1 MDTPSIFVSYS
12 HKDEKWKDR
21 LLPQLKALQ
30 QAGRVTVWDD
40 RQIEGGEQWYDEIEQ
55 AMADAAVAVCLISP
69 DYLSSDFVIKEEVA
83 YLLKRRE
90 ETGMVILPVLLR
102 DCPWQ
107 AFDWISETQ
116 MIPRD
121 GKTVAEDLQGR
132 ENRVFAEVARRI
144 LDIVGDPDYVRSA
157 PAVQPWPEPEKVDIN
172 RMPVTGA
179 DLFGRRLELEVLDE
193 AWESP
198 DTHVVSLVA
207 WGGVGK
213 STLVRRWLERLA
225 GDNYRGARR
234 AFAWSFYS
242 QGTGERVTSADRFI
256 TEALD
261 WFGDK
266 NPTEGSPWD
275 KGQRLAGLVAKQKT
289 LLVLD
294 GMEPLQ
300 SDLDFEHG
308 KVNDPALAML
318 IDGLAR
324 HNDGLCVITTR
335 ESVADLARFSDTTS
349 ERNLEQLSS
358 EAGRALLRVR
368 GVRGKDEEV
377 EAATVSFGNHA
388 LAVNLLAE
396 YLRDV
401 PGRHISGA
409 TDISDLEVPDEE
421 GGQPRRVMA
430 AFEERFRAGPEVEVL
445 RMLGLFDRPA
455 EPGEIAALRAAPSV
469 LGLTDRMQTLD
480 EAGWLRVLQR
490 LRDTGLLAQQSHHR
504 PNHLDA
510 HPLVREHFGQRLKE
524 AHPDAWREGHSRLY
538 EHLRDSAKQLPD
550 TIEEMTPLFAAVAHG
565 CRAGRHQEA
574 LSEVYHERIN
584 RRDKFY
590 STAQLGAFGSDLAA
604 LSGFFDS
611 AWNQPVSGIIEADK
625 AWMLSVAGFNL
636 RALGRLREAAQ
647 PMQTAFDA
655 IVGTENWVNAA
666 TEASNLSQLYSTTG
680 DLHQS
685 VQFGR
690 RAFELTDLSGDGFQ
704 RITKRVAL
712 ADALHNTGKSA
723 EADAL
728 FREAEEMQKV
738 RQPEYPL
745 LYGFQGFLYCDF
757 LLDQGKYEDVLS
769 RTKNIFEWRLP
780 LVSLLSIAVE
790 HLSLGRALLLQAE
803 NEGTH
808 HLSEAAGHLNQAVDG
823 LRQSGQQDDLPR
835 GLLARADLLRV
846 TGDLPAAERDLE
858 QALAIAE
865 RGSMGLHQA
874 NAHLEYTP
882 LHLAMDER
890 DKARESLATAK
901 KMIGDTGYH
910 RRDGEVEEL
919 ERKLA

>member
-289 LLVLD
+289 
-294 GMEPLQ
+294 
-300 SDLDFEHG
+300 
-308 KVNDPALAML
+308 PA
-318 IDGLAR
+318 
-324 HNDGLCVITTR
+324 
-335 ESVADLARFSDTTS
+335 
-349 ERNLEQLSS
+349 
-358 EAGRALLRVR
+358 
-368 GVRGKDEEV
+368 
-377 EAATVSFGNHA
+377 
-388 LAVNLLAE
+388 
-396 YLRDV
+396 
-401 PGRHISGA
+401 
-409 TDISDLEVPDEE
+409 
-421 GGQPRRVMA
+421 
-430 AFEERFRAGPEVEVL
+430 
-445 RMLGLFDRPA
+445 
-455 EPGEIAALRAAPSV
+455 
-469 LGLTDRMQTLD
+469 
-480 EAGWLRVLQR
+480 
-490 LRDTGLLAQQSHHR
+490 
-504 PNHLDA
+504 
-510 HPLVREHFGQRLKE
+510 
-524 AHPDAWREGHSRLY
+524 
-538 EHLRDSAKQLPD
+538 
-550 TIEEMTPLFAAVAHG
+550 
-565 CRAGRHQEA
+565 RAGRH
-574 LSEVYHERIN
+574 
-584 RRDKFY
+584 
-590 STAQLGAFGSDLAA
+590 GAA
-604 LSGFFDS
+604 
-611 AWNQPVSGIIEADK
+611 PVRPR
-625 AWMLSVAGFNL
+625 L
-636 RALGRLREAAQ
+636 RARQGQRPRARHAHRRSGPPQ
-647 PMQTAFDA
+647 
-655 IVGTENWVNAA
+655 
-666 TEASNLSQLYSTTG
+666 
-680 DLHQS
+680 
-685 VQFGR
+685 R
-690 RAFELTDLSGDGFQ
+690 RAV
-704 RITKRVAL
+704 RHH
-712 ADALHNTGKSA
+712 DA
-723 EADAL
+723 
-728 FREAEEMQKV
+728 
-738 RQPEYPL
+738 
-745 LYGFQGFLYCDF
+745 
-757 LLDQGKYEDVLS
+757 
-769 RTKNIFEWRLP
+769 
-780 LVSLLSIAVE
+780 
-790 HLSLGRALLLQAE
+790 
-803 NEGTH
+803 
-808 HLSEAAGHLNQAVDG
+808 
-823 LRQSGQQDDLPR
+823 
-835 GLLARADLLRV
+835 
-846 TGDLPAAERDLE
+846 
-858 QALAIAE
+858 
-865 RGSMGLHQA
+865 
-874 NAHLEYTP
+874 
-882 LHLAMDER
+882 
-890 DKARESLATAK
+890 
-901 KMIGDTGYH
+901 
-910 RRDGEVEEL
+910 
-919 ERKLA
+919 